1 MVIAKFQN
9 KCFQSFQIFLAYYS
23 NLYPSWVLVMVPLA
37 CPIELSRWLG
47 SQVIV
52 WTLTGQ
58 LQATWWESAKYAHC
72 TLKDLFC
79 RFWIGIGLGI
89 WCLAPLSTLFQ
100 LYRAVSFN
108 GGGNRS
114 TWRKPL
120 TSFNILYDVYTHN
133 GGVHVHRILM
143 VRWGGGIICVLQT
156 HFIFKKSLLTKQ
168 LCP

>member
-37 CPIELSRWLG
+37 WPIELSRWLG
-47 SQVIV
+47 SQVII

-114 TWRKPL
+114 TWRKPQTCRKSL

-143 VRWGGGIICVLQT
+143 VRRGHHLCLT
-156 HFIFKKSLLTKQ
+156 DTLHF
-168 LCP
+168 